1 MILDK
6 NQLLQDLSFVENNTK
21 EGDVYLC
28 SCGHKFNIE
37 NTSVELKREL
47 AEVNNEVSQMLH
59 NDSNLMEEFGD
70 LYKNINMSMHEKVEC
85 PSCKKSFLK
94 EENRKKL
101 ITKGV
106 YFVSGFKFEENDS
119 ESKLYYSKVKFDYKS
134 DFEFIEEYKYIK
146 VDKKEKSLFYRDYNG
161 IEQEFDLDEVVY
173 FVDKLLK
180 TDIQTIHNAFDV
192 HTFIHSLSNLVIDSG
207 NIDIMTEM
215 IDSIK
220 NRNGDMGLDVI
231 KKVIIIF
238 LGIIK
243 YSNLSTIAMT
253 KGPMFLY
260 DMMIECKLPKP
271 NILIDNKITSPIKI
285 FNFLAQNY
293 VSELGKDISEDDKD
307 KQEFVF
313 KSKQLIEFETIL
325 DDKGETIKN
334 RQGDEITKAIVKTS
348 DKEKTL
354 NINFTNNR
362 NYKVGR
368 VKDTGSGF
376 GVIEAIEDGGVS
388 KFIFK
393 NIKKFSDYKYIIKYF
408 KLINKQEIIVLL
420 QKYDLEFLSYA
431 VDLLYF
437 REKVTDF
444 KEFQRVLD
452 IMLDF
457 VEQKSKLPSVVN
469 NKTQDSKFE
478 TLKDF
483 DFIPY
488 DDSLMMMTVLKFD
501 RKRHFDKIKSWNELN
516 EYHDNL
522 VKYFKTIKSEEKNGA
537 IEKFVSQFSFLEDRG
552 NYDGPLEVKLLSTP
566 AMIIKEGVELRHSGA
581 AYAKNV
587 ASGQYLMGQVFDKD
601 ENRKEDEL
609 IRYTIGFKHDK
620 YKGLVFDQIKGF
632 ANKLGSNRFKRL
644 VMDWLEIKDVSFQ
657 PIKDLKIDDSQE

>member
-1 MILDK
+1 
-6 NQLLQDLSFVENNTK
+6 
-21 EGDVYLC
+21 
-28 SCGHKFNIE
+28 
-37 NTSVELKREL
+37 
-47 AEVNNEVSQMLH
+47 
-59 NDSNLMEEFGD
+59 MEEFGD

-106 YFVSGFKFEENDS
+106 YFVSGFKFEESDS

>member
-6 NQLLQDLSFVENNTK
+6 NQVLQDLSFVENNT
-21 EGDVYLC
+21 ESGDVYLC
-28 SCGHKFNIE
+28 SCGHRFNIE
-37 NTSVELKREL
+37 NTSVELKKEL
-47 AEVNNEVSQMLH
+47 AEVNSEVSQMLQG
-59 NDSNLMEEFGD
+59 DSNLMEEFGD

-85 PSCKKSFLK
+85 PSCKTSFLK
-94 EENRKKL
+94 EENRRKL

-106 YFVSGFKFEENDS
+106 YFVSGFKFEETET
-119 ESKLYYSKVKFDYKS
+119 ESKLYYSKIKFDYNS
-134 DFEFIEEYKYIK
+134 DFDFIEDYKYIR
-146 VDKKEKSLFYRDYNG
+146 VDKNTKQLFYSDYDN
-161 IEQEFDLDEVVY
+161 IENEFDLDEIVSVVNKMLTTETQVIY
-173 FVDKLLK
+173 
-180 TDIQTIHNAFDV
+180 NSFDL
-192 HTFIHSLSNLVIDSG
+192 HTFIHYLSSLVIDRS

-215 IDSIK
+215 IDLIRG
-220 NRNGDMGLDVI
+220 RNNDMGLDVI
-231 KKVIIIF
+231 KKVVIVF

-260 DMMIECKLPKP
+260 DMMLECKLPKP
-271 NILIDNKITSPIKI
+271 NVLIENKVTSPIKI

-293 VSELGKDISEDDKD
+293 VNELGKDISSEDKE
-307 KQEFVF
+307 KQEFTF
-313 KSKQLIEFETIL
+313 KSKKLIEFETVV
-325 DDKGETIKN
+325 DENGKVKKDK
-334 RQGDEITKAIVKTS
+334 QGDEITNAIVKES
-348 DKEKTL
+348 DEEKTL

-368 VKDTGSGF
+368 VKDTGFGF
-376 GVIEAIEDGGVS
+376 GVLEAIKDGSVS

-393 NIKKFSDYKYIIKYF
+393 NITRFSDYKYIIKYF
-408 KLINKQEIIVLL
+408 KLINKQELIVLL

-431 VDLLYF
+431 IDLLYF
-437 REKVTDF
+437 RDKVTDF

-452 IMLDF
+452 IMIDF
-457 VEQKSKLPSVVN
+457 VDYKSNMPSVIGS
-469 NKTQDSKFE
+469 KSSESKFE
-478 TLKDF
+478 MLKDF

-501 RKRHFDKIKSWNELN
+501 RRRHFDKIKTWKELN

-522 VKYFKTIKSEEKNGA
+522 VKYFKTIKSEEQNGA
-537 IEKFVSQFSFLEDRG
+537 IEKFVSQFAFLEDRS
-552 NYDGPLEVKLLSTP
+552 NYDGPLEIKLLSTP

-587 ASGQYLMGQVFDKD
+587 ASGQYLMGQVFDRD
-601 ENRKEDEL
+601 ENRPEDEM

-632 ANKLGSNRFKRL
+632 ANKLGSNRFKKL
-644 VMDWLEIKDVSFQ
+644 VMEWLEVKDVSFQ
-657 PIKDLKIDDSQE
+657 PIKDLRVDSEE

>member
-1 MILDK
+1 MILDES
-6 NQLLQDLSFVENNTK
+6 QVLQDLSFVENNTK
-21 EGDVYLC
+21 QGDVYLC
-28 SCGHKFNIE
+28 SCGHRFNIE

-47 AEVNNEVSQMLH
+47 AEVNSEVSQMLH
-59 NDSNLMEEFGD
+59 DDSNLMEEFGD

-94 EENRKKL
+94 EENRRKL

-106 YFVSGFKFEENDS
+106 YFVSGFKFEESES
-119 ESKLYYSKVKFDYKS
+119 ESKLYYSKVKFDYNS
-134 DFEFIEEYKYIK
+134 DFDFIEDYKYIRI
-146 VDKKEKSLFYRDYNG
+146 DKNNKQLFYSDYDNV
-161 IEQEFDLDEVVY
+161 EHEFDLDEIVSVVNKIFITETQIVY
-173 FVDKLLK
+173 
-180 TDIQTIHNAFDV
+180 NAFDL
-192 HTFIHSLSNLVIDSG
+192 HTFIHSLSNLVIDRS

-220 NRNGDMGLDVI
+220 NRNGDMGLDVV
-231 KKVIIIF
+231 KKVVIVF

-260 DMMIECKLPKP
+260 DMMIECKIPKP
-271 NILIDNKITSPIKI
+271 KVLIENKVTSPIKI

-293 VSELGKDISEDDKD
+293 VNELGKDISAEDKD
-307 KQEFVF
+307 KQEFTF
-313 KSKQLIEFETIL
+313 KSKKLIEFETVVNE
-325 DDKGETIKN
+325 KGEIVKDK
-334 RQGDEITKAIVKTS
+334 QGDEITKAVVKES
-348 DKEKTL
+348 DEEKTL

-362 NYKVGR
+362 NYKAGR
-368 VKDTGSGF
+368 VKDTGFGF
-376 GVIEAIEDGGVS
+376 GVLEAIEDGSVS

-393 NIKKFSDYKYIIKYF
+393 NITRFSDYKYIIKYF
-408 KLINKQEIIVLL
+408 KLINKQELIVLL

-431 VDLLYF
+431 IDLLYF
-437 REKVTDF
+437 RDKVTDF

-452 IMLDF
+452 IMIDF
-457 VEQKSKLPSVVN
+457 VDYKSNMPSIIG
-469 NKTQDSKFE
+469 SKSSESRFE
-478 TLKDF
+478 MLKDF

-501 RKRHFDKIKSWNELN
+501 RRRHFDKIKTWKELN

-522 VKYFKTIKSEEKNGA
+522 VKYFKTIKSEEQNGA
-537 IEKFVSQFSFLEDRG
+537 IEKFVSQFAFLEDRS
-552 NYDGPLEVKLLSTP
+552 NYNGPLEIKLLSTP

-587 ASGQYLMGQVFDKD
+587 ASGQYLMGQVFDRD
-601 ENRKEDEL
+601 ENRQEDEL

-620 YKGLVFDQIKGF
+620 YKGLVFDQVKGF
-632 ANKLGSNRFKRL
+632 ANKLGSNRFKKL
-644 VMDWLEIKDVSFQ
+644 VMEWLEIKDVSFQ
-657 PIKDLKIDDSQE
+657 PIKDLRIDSEE

>member
-6 NQLLQDLSFVENNTK
+6 NQVLQDLSFVENNTK
-21 EGDVYLC
+21 DGDVYLC

-37 NTSVELKREL
+37 NTSVELKKEL
-47 AEVNNEVSQMLH
+47 AEVNSEVSQMLH
-59 NDSNLMEEFGD
+59 GDSNLMEEFGD

-106 YFVSGFKFEENDS
+106 YFVSGFKFEENES
-119 ESKLYYSKVKFDYKS
+119 ESKLYYSKIKFDYNS
-134 DFEFIEEYKYIK
+134 DFEFIEEYKYIR
-146 VDKKEKSLFYRDYNG
+146 VDKKDGGLFYRNYNG
-161 IEQEFDLDEVVY
+161 VEQEFDLDEVVL
-173 FVDKLLK
+173 FVNEFLT
-180 TDIQTIHNAFDV
+180 TDMQIIYNAFDL
-192 HTFIHSLSNLVIDSG
+192 HTFIHSLSNLVVDRGS
-207 NIDIMTEM
+207 IDIMTEM

-220 NRNGDMGLDVI
+220 NRNGDIGLDAI
-231 KKVIIIF
+231 KKVVIIF

-271 NILIDNKITSPIKI
+271 HILIENKITSPIKI

-293 VSELGKDISEDDKD
+293 VSELGKDISEEDKD

-313 KSKQLIEFETIL
+313 KSKQLIEFETVV
-325 DDKGETIKN
+325 DDKGEAQKDK
-334 RQGDEITKAIVKTS
+334 QGDEITKAVVKTS
-348 DKEKTL
+348 GEEKTL

-376 GVIEAIEDGGVS
+376 GVMEAIEDGSVS

-393 NIKKFSDYKYIIKYF
+393 NITKFSDYKYIIKYF
-408 KLINKQEIIVLL
+408 KLINKQEIVLL
-420 QKYDLEFLSYA
+420 LQRYDLEFLSYA

-437 REKVTDF
+437 RDKVTDF

-452 IMLDF
+452 IMIDF
-457 VEQKSKLPSVVN
+457 VDYKSKLPSVIG
-469 NKTQDSKFE
+469 NKTSESKFE
-478 TLKDF
+478 MLKDF

-501 RKRHFDKIKSWNELN
+501 RRRHFDKIKTWKELN

-522 VKYFKTIKSEEKNGA
+522 VKYFKTIKSEEQNGA
-537 IEKFVSQFSFLEDRG
+537 IEKFVAQFAFLEDRS
-552 NYDGPLEVKLLSTP
+552 NYDGPLEIKLLSTP

-601 ENRKEDEL
+601 ENRQEEEL

-632 ANKLGSNRFKRL
+632 ANKLGSNRFKKL
-644 VMDWLEIKDVSFQ
+644 VMEWLEVKDVSFQ
-657 PIKDLKIDDSQE
+657 PIKDLRIDDSEE

>member
-6 NQLLQDLSFVENNTK
+6 NQVLQDLSFVENNTK
-21 EGDVYLC
+21 KGDVYLC
-28 SCGHKFNIE
+28 ACGHKFNIE
-37 NTSVELKREL
+37 NTSIELKKEL
-47 AEVNNEVSQMLH
+47 AEVNSEVSHMLKS
-59 NDSNLMEEFGD
+59 DSNLMEEFGD

-94 EENRKKL
+94 EENRRKL
-101 ITKGV
+101 ITKGF
-106 YFVSGFKFEENDS
+106 YFVSGFKFEENEK
-119 ESKLYYSKVKFDYKS
+119 ESKLYYSKIRFDYNS

-146 VDKKEKSLFYRDYNG
+146 IDKQTKCLFYSDYDKV
-161 IEQEFDLDEVVY
+161 EREFDLDEIVSV
-173 FVDKLLK
+173 VDKLLV
-180 TDIQTIHNAFDV
+180 TETQIIHNAYDL
-192 HTFIHSLSNLVIDSG
+192 HTFIHSLSSLVVDRG

-215 IDSIK
+215 IDLIK
-220 NRNGDMGLDVI
+220 GRNNDLGIEMV
-231 KKVIIIF
+231 KKVIIVF

-253 KGPMFLY
+253 KGPIFLY

-271 NILIDNKITSPIKI
+271 KVLIENKVTSPIKI

-293 VSELGKDISEDDKD
+293 VSEIGKDISTEDKE
-307 KQEFVF
+307 KQEFSF
-313 KSKQLIEFETIL
+313 KSKKLIEFETVL
-325 DDKGETIKN
+325 DKDGEVKKDK
-334 RQGDEITKAIVKTS
+334 QGDEMTNAVVKEL
-348 DKEKTL
+348 DEERTL

-368 VKDTGSGF
+368 VKDTGFGF
-376 GVIEAIEDGGVS
+376 GVMEAIEDGSVS

-393 NIKKFSDYKYIIKYF
+393 NITRFSDYKYIIKYF
-408 KLINKQEIIVLL
+408 KLLNKQELIVLL
-420 QKYDLEFLSYA
+420 QRYDLEFLSYA
-431 VDLLYF
+431 IDLLYF
-437 REKVTDF
+437 RDKVTDF

-457 VEQKSKLPSVVN
+457 VEHKNNLPAVANKKSA
-469 NKTQDSKFE
+469 DSKFE
-478 TLKDF
+478 VLKDF

-501 RKRHFDKIKSWNELN
+501 RRRHFDKIKSWKELN

-522 VKYFKTIKSEEKNGA
+522 VKYFKTIKSEEQNGA
-537 IEKFVSQFSFLEDRG
+537 IEKFVSQFAFLEDRS
-552 NYDGPLEVKLLSTP
+552 NYNGPLEVKLLSTP

-587 ASGQYLMGQVFDKD
+587 ASGQYLMGQVFDRD
-601 ENRKEDEL
+601 ENRPEDEL

-632 ANKLGSNRFKRL
+632 ANKLGSNRFKKL
-644 VMDWLEIKDVSFQ
+644 VMEWLEVKDVSFQ
-657 PIKDLKIDDSQE
+657 PIKDLRIDDSEE

>member
-6 NQLLQDLSFVENNTK
+6 SQVLQDLSFVENNT
-21 EGDVYLC
+21 ETGDVYLC
-28 SCGHKFNIE
+28 SCGHRFNIE

-47 AEVNNEVSQMLH
+47 AEVNSEVSQMLH
-59 NDSNLMEEFGD
+59 GDSNLMEEFGD
-70 LYKNINMSMHEKVEC
+70 LYKNINMSMHEKVDC

-94 EENRKKL
+94 EENRRKL
-101 ITKGV
+101 ITKGI
-106 YFVSGFKFEENDS
+106 YFVSGFKFEESES
-119 ESKLYYSKVKFDYKS
+119 ESKIYYSKIKFDYS
-134 DFEFIEEYKYIK
+134 SNFDFIEDFKYIRI
-146 VDKKEKSLFYRDYNG
+146 DKKNKQLFYSDYDN
-161 IEQEFDLDEVVY
+161 IEYEFDLDEVVSVVNKMFITETQIVY
-173 FVDKLLK
+173 
-180 TDIQTIHNAFDV
+180 NAFDL
-192 HTFIHSLSNLVIDSG
+192 HTFIHSLTNLVVDRS

-220 NRNGDMGLDVI
+220 NRNGEIGLDII
-231 KKVIIIF
+231 KKVVIIF

-253 KGPMFLY
+253 KGPLFLY
-260 DMMIECKLPKP
+260 DMMIECKFPKP
-271 NILIDNKITSPIKI
+271 EVLLENKVTSPIKI

-293 VSELGKDISEDDKD
+293 VNELGKDISAEDKD
-307 KQEFVF
+307 KQEFTF
-313 KSKQLIEFETIL
+313 KSKQLIEFENVVN
-325 DDKGETIKN
+325 DKGETIKDK
-334 RQGDEITKAIVKTS
+334 QGDDITKAVVKES
-348 DKEKTL
+348 SEEKTL

-362 NYKVGR
+362 NYKTGR
-368 VKDTGSGF
+368 VKDTGF
-376 GVIEAIEDGGVS
+376 GYGVLEAIEDGSVS

-393 NIKKFSDYKYIIKYF
+393 NITRFSDYKYIIKYF
-408 KLINKQEIIVLL
+408 KLINKQELITLL
-420 QKYDLEFLSYA
+420 QRYDLEFLSYA
-431 VDLLYF
+431 IDLLYF
-437 REKVTDF
+437 RDKVTDF

-457 VEQKSKLPSVVN
+457 VAYKSNMPSVIG
-469 NKTQDSKFE
+469 NKSSESKFE
-478 TLKDF
+478 MLKDF

-501 RKRHFDKIKSWNELN
+501 RKRNFDKIKTWKELN

-537 IEKFVSQFSFLEDRG
+537 IEKFVSQFAFLEDRS
-552 NYDGPLEVKLLSTP
+552 NYDGPLEINLLSTP

-587 ASGQYLMGQVFDKD
+587 ASGQYLMGQVFDRD
-601 ENRKEDEL
+601 ENRQEDEL

-644 VMDWLEIKDVSFQ
+644 VMEWLEVKDISFQ
-657 PIKDLKIDDSQE
+657 PIKDLRIDSEE

>member
-1 MILDK
+1 
-6 NQLLQDLSFVENNTK
+6 
-21 EGDVYLC
+21 
-28 SCGHKFNIE
+28 
-37 NTSVELKREL
+37 
-47 AEVNNEVSQMLH
+47 
-59 NDSNLMEEFGD
+59 MEEFGD

-161 IEQEFDLDEVVY
+161 VEQEFDLDEVVY

-231 KKVIIIF
+231 KKVVIVF

-325 DDKGETIKN
+325 DNKGEAIKN
-334 RQGDEITKAIVKTS
+334 KQGDEITKAIIKTS

-376 GVIEAIEDGGVS
+376 GVMEAIEDGGVS

-478 TLKDF
+478 ILKDF

-537 IEKFVSQFSFLEDRG
+537 IEKFVSQFSFLEDRS
-552 NYDGPLEVKLLSTP
+552 NYDGPLEIKLLSTP